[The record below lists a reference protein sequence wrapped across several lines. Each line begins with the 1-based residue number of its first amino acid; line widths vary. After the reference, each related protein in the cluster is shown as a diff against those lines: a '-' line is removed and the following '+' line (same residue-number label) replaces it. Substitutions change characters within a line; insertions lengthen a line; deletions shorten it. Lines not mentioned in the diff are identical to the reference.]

1 MRNIFLRI
9 GSLIG
14 FLAVALGAFAAHGLR
29 PHLSP
34 KHFETFETA
43 VRYQFYH
50 AIAILLVAVLSHF
63 GRKGALRL
71 AGWAF
76 TAGVLLFS
84 GSLYALSTRD
94 LHNLSVGWLGPIT
107 PLGGL
112 CYLLGWGAL
121 FYSSFKHYDR
131 SGKSDGAGQ

>member
-1 MRNIFLRI
+1 MRNLFLRI
-9 GSLIG
+9 GSLMG

-29 PHLSP
+29 PFLEPRS
-34 KHFETFETA
+34 FETFETA

-50 AIAILLVAVLSHF
+50 ALAILLVAVLSHF

-71 AGWAF
+71 AAWAF
-76 TAGVLLFS
+76 TVGIVLFS
-84 GSLYALSTRD
+84 GSLYALSTRE
-94 LHNLSVGWLGPIT
+94 LHQISVGWLGPIT

-121 FYSSFKHYDR
+121 FYSSFFHYDR
-131 SGKSDGAGQ
+131 TGKNAEA

>member
-1 MRNIFLRI
+1 MRNLFLRI
-9 GSLIG
+9 GSLLG
-14 FLAVALGAFAAHGLR
+14 FVAVALGAFAAHGLR
-29 PHLSP
+29 PYLEAKS
-34 KHFETFETA
+34 FETFETA

-50 AIAILLVAVLSHF
+50 ALAIVLVAILSHF

-76 TAGVLLFS
+76 TVGVLLFS
-84 GSLYALSTRD
+84 GSLYALSTRE
-94 LHNLSVGWLGPIT
+94 LHHVSVGWLGPIT

-121 FYSSFKHYDR
+121 FYSSFFHYDR
-131 SGKSDGAGQ
+131 SGKTGEA

>member
-1 MRNIFLRI
+1 MRNLFLRV
-9 GSLIG
+9 GSLLG

-29 PHLSP
+29 PHLEP
-34 KHFETFETA
+34 KSFETFETA

-50 AIAILLVAVLSHF
+50 ALAILLVAVLSHF

-71 AGWAF
+71 AAWAF

-84 GSLYALSTRD
+84 GSLYALSTRE
-94 LHNLSVGWLGPIT
+94 LHDISVGWLGPIT

-121 FYSSFKHYDR
+121 FYSSFFHYDR
-131 SGKSDGAGQ
+131 TGKSAEA

>member
-1 MRNIFLRI
+1 MRNLFLRI
-9 GSLIG
+9 GSLMG
-14 FLAVALGAFAAHGLR
+14 FMAVALGAFAAHGLR
-29 PHLSP
+29 PFLEPRS
-34 KHFETFETA
+34 FETFETA

-50 AIAILLVAVLSHF
+50 ALAILLVAVLSHF

-76 TAGVLLFS
+76 TVGIFLFS
-84 GSLYALSTRD
+84 GSLYALSTRE
-94 LHNLSVGWLGPIT
+94 LHQISVGWLGPIT

-121 FYSSFKHYDR
+121 FYSSFSHYDR
-131 SGKSDGAGQ
+131 TGKNPEA

>member
-9 GSLIG
+9 GSLLG

-34 KHFETFETA
+34 QRFDTFETA

-50 AIAILLVAVLSHF
+50 AIAILLIAILSHF
-63 GRKGALRL
+63 GRKKMLRVS
-71 AGWAF
+71 AWAF
-76 TAGVLLFS
+76 TIGVALFS
-84 GSLYALSTRD
+84 GSLYALSTQE
-94 LHNLSVGWLGPIT
+94 LHHLSVSWLGPIT

-112 CYLLGWGAL
+112 CFLTGWGAL
-121 FYSSFKHYDR
+121 FSSSFLHYDR
-131 SGKSDGAGQ
+131 SEKPEKE